1 MFIYTKIEF
10 SKNSK
15 ILVMKKTIFI
25 SIFTIV
31 YLGIFFAPASAQL
44 DKKEAKAL
52 KKEIKALKGNLEAFK
67 RMKDDDRALDNQINQ
82 KHQEIQSKKAQDNTS
97 KADLSKKDDA
107 ITYLQERIN
116 KLSSGEVNATR
127 QGRGAHDC
135 AFSVQIGAYNNTDLT
150 QYMDNHPNFGVE
162 IDDTGL
168 KKYTLG
174 YFSSYWEAK
183 SFSKYLDSRG
193 AISYVVGFYKGE
205 RVPDLKDM
213 TQCTF

>member
-1 MFIYTKIEF
+1 MR
-10 SKNSK
+10 KN
-15 ILVMKKTIFI
+15 LFI
-25 SIFTIV
+25 SIFTLIFV
-31 YLGIFFAPASAQL
+31 GIFFAPATAQL

-52 KKEIKALKGNLEAFK
+52 KKEIKALKGNLIAFK
-67 RMKDDDRALDNQINQ
+67 RMKDDDKALNEEISQ
-82 KHQEIQSKKAQDNTS
+82 KHQEILSKKAQDNTS
-97 KADLSKKDDA
+97 QTDLGKKDDA
-107 ITYLQERIN
+107 IAYLQERIN
-116 KLSSGEVNATR
+116 KLNGDEVNATR

-162 IDDTGL
+162 IDDSGL